1 MHWRLRPLINVERTH
16 LDFATYARGVQ
27 WAEFDLREVRLI
39 EGDLAIGDAQIS
51 RADTDHVHTVMS
63 IASERHIAA
72 NWLIGW
78 DETYGEVENPT

>member
-1 MHWRLRPLINVERTH
+1 LRQFINAERKP

-27 WAEFDLREVRLI
+27 WAEFDLRGVRLI
-39 EGDLAIGDAQIS
+39 EGDLAIGDTPIS
-51 RADTDHVHTVMS
+51 RADTDHVHTAMS

-78 DETYGEVENPT
+78 DETYSEVENPT